1 MLIPADKRLCLAH
14 ESDRQ
19 PKKRISTPPAF
30 CASYRTCVRH
40 QAISQVPFDGSH
52 TASLRVC
59 QPGKTDAY
67 ISIEAPVTESEGGEA

>member
-40 QAISQVPFDGSH
+40 QAISEATGS
-52 TASLRVC
+52 
-59 QPGKTDAY
+59 P
-67 ISIEAPVTESEGGEA
+67 SIEAT